1 MLCAKIRSFL
11 LFAMVFMILP
21 FAQASQDLTTTS
33 AQDETFRQ
41 LRDAS
46 RKQDVARASRL
57 ADSLRTYPVPS
68 YVDYY
73 LLKSNLRN
81 ASETEVDAYLNKYK
95 G

>member
-1 MLCAKIRSFL
+1 MCAKIRSYL

-33 AQDETFRQ
+33 AQDEAFRQ

-57 ADSLRTYPVPS
+57 ADSLQTYPVPS

-73 LLKSNLRN
+73 LLKSDLRN
-81 ASETEVDAYLNKYK
+81 ASEAQVDA
-95 G
+95 

>member
-1 MLCAKIRSFL
+1 MCAKIRSFL

-46 RKQDVARASRL
+46 RKQDATRASRL
-57 ADSLRTYPVPS
+57 GRQSAILSGSILRR
-68 YVDYY
+68 
-73 LLKSNLRN
+73 LLS
-81 ASETEVDAYLNKYK
+81 SEIGFAQCQ
-95 G
+95 